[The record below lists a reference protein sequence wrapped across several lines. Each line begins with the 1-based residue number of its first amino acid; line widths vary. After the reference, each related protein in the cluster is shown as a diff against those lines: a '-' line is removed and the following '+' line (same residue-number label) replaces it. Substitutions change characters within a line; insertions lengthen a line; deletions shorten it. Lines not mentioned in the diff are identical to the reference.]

1 MVAFDLLARKP
12 WTRRELRRRLQRR
25 GAPAE
30 VAETVVADLETRGYV
45 DDRAFAA
52 TWVETRSGGR
62 GLGARRLREELR
74 TRGVDRAVI
83 ETALAGAGGA
93 EDEAVRARAL
103 AARRLPAL
111 QRAAP
116 DRVARRLHDYLL
128 RRGFGAGVVRRVVES
143 VVPAPGGLDD

>member
-1 MVAFDLLARKP
+1 
-12 WTRRELRRRLQRR
+12 
-25 GAPAE
+25 
-30 VAETVVADLETRGYV
+30 
-45 DDRAFAA
+45 
-52 TWVETRSGGR
+52 VETRSGGR